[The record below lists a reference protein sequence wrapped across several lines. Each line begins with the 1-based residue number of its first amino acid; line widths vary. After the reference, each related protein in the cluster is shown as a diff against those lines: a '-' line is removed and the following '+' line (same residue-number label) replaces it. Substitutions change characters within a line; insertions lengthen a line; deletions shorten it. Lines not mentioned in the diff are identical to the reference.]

1 MKKTIIILLS
11 ACLSAA
17 VLSSCSKTDIAP
29 VPIKNL
35 GSNTGT
41 PAKDKDN
48 VTPSTPHDP
57 ILGNINPGTL
67 TGTWKLVRDS
77 SSYSD
82 GTSGSA
88 YKGVDADY
96 FQFAEDGKLYIQ
108 ENGLVDTANYTINT
122 DKSISVNY
130 LVYNSVPVNGNG
142 SNVTNFK
149 QVGLTGNSVTLTSSV
164 ASTTGIII
172 RNIDLKR

>member
-35 GSNTGT
+35 GSNTGN
-41 PAKDKDN
+41 PAKGISSPVVPTDP
-48 VTPSTPHDP
+48 VLGHISPS
-57 ILGNINPGTL
+57 ITL
-67 TGTWKLVRDS
+67 IGTWKLVKDS
-77 SSYSD
+77 SSYSN
-82 GTSGSA
+82 GGSGST
-88 YKGVDADY
+88 YKGADADY
-96 FQFAEDGKLYIQ
+96 FQFTEDGKLYIQ

-130 LVYNSVPVNGNG
+130 LVYNSVPVNGYG

-149 QVGLTGNSVTLTSSV
+149 QIGLTGNSVTLTSSV
-164 ASTTGIII
+164 ASVTGIII